1 MGYIGDVVLILE
13 PELVESAGRQH
24 QWRNHLQPSAGLTG
38 GKGAWIALAKN
49 ILDKPSCRLPG
60 QTERQLA
67 GWNIGDDRNL
77 LR

>member
-1 MGYIGDVVLILE
+1 ME
-13 PELVESAGRQH
+13 KPPS
-24 QWRNHLQPSAGLTG
+24 PSAGLTG

-67 GWNIGDDRNL
+67 GWNISDDRNL